1 MGFEKS
7 MAILKSK
14 CKPWFTKGQNMS
26 KCKINICGTQLV
38 MNVQEAMQVFQ
49 LFNQA
54 EIEKL
59 DYDYV
64 SSSDSPTGKSQTLHY
79 LKPFENGVVLEN
91 VPQESYAMWKIYTS
105 TKENES

>member
-26 KCKINICGTQLV
+26 KCRLNINGNTYICDTEYAIKLFDL
-38 MNVQEAMQVFQ
+38 MNSAGLER
-49 LFNQA
+49 
-54 EIEKL
+54 L

-64 SSSDSPTGKSQTLHY
+64 SSSDSPTGKSQTLYY
-79 LKPFENGVVLEN
+79 LKPMGEGLKLEGLD
-91 VPQESYAMWKIYTS
+91 PEEYAMWKIYTS
-105 TKENES
+105 TKENKS